1 MTDENAQDRAATGTA
16 GNAPADTT
24 PAGESYEAQATAAVR
39 AFADSGGSS
48 LSDADVERLDE
59 APPGGTVGAGGA
71 TIGDAIGGAGTGGTY
86 TAAGTAAGTGG
97 GTSATQSEVAG
108 SPTGVVQASES
119 TVDQADDDSVAKDN
133 AATGF
138 PTDDPNRGSSAV

>member
-1 MTDENAQDRAATGTA
+1 MTDENAQDRAATRTA
-16 GNAPADTT
+16 ANAPAH
-24 PAGESYEAQATAAVR
+24 Q
-39 AFADSGGSS
+39 
-48 LSDADVERLDE
+48 
-59 APPGGTVGAGGA
+59 
-71 TIGDAIGGAGTGGTY
+71 
-86 TAAGTAAGTGG
+86 TAAGTGG